1 MYDQIN
7 FAYVDVVLDPDGR
20 SPRPY
25 TVAIKNARGFL
36 RVQHFYRNKR
46 VYLMSRLLDF
56 RFTIISISACLFLLM
71 VASVSSKIFVEVLI
85 TSCETEK
92 WREMKL
98 NNSVFLDVWFHMSVL
113 YFIPHNLDS
122 ILFAEERANLESKVA
137 VGHGCNLHN
146 LISGVQRRAKAVNPK
161 NIAGRNFGFKNTL

>member
-1 MYDQIN
+1 VYDQIN

-56 RFTIISISACLFLLM
+56 RFTIFSISACLFLLM
-71 VASVSSKIFVEVLI
+71 VAS
-85 TSCETEK
+85 
-92 WREMKL
+92 R
-98 NNSVFLDVWFHMSVL
+98 
-113 YFIPHNLDS
+113 
-122 ILFAEERANLESKVA
+122 
-137 VGHGCNLHN
+137 
-146 LISGVQRRAKAVNPK
+146 
-161 NIAGRNFGFKNTL
+161 